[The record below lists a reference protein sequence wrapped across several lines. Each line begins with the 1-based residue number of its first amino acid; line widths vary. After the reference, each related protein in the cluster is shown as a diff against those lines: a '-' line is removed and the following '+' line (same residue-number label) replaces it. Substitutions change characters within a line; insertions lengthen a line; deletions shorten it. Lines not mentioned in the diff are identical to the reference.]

1 MRSARVALGFVGAVC
16 ALAPGMSSGQG
27 AVDPRLEMDGFAAAL
42 DAAVRRVSRPS
53 LALLAGREG
62 ARGYRLPGFG
72 VLFVLSPRALPS
84 PSQRSIA
91 EHEAARSL
99 DDAIR
104 HLEQGLRTAS
114 SAEVRAQM
122 EKNLQ
127 ALRQT
132 RAELRGTARD
142 RSATVVMLPPPG
154 AVLAGEEMMAAG
166 PPPLEDL
173 QRELETQ
180 MFEQMH
186 ALQEA
191 EQSRGEQE
199 REMARRMAEQV
210 RELQARMEAVRR
222 DVERARIEAERQV
235 EMRLGVPPAATVTPV
250 APVAPAPP
258 AAPLAPRAAAEPDG
272 VAESAAAAPM
282 PWPPMLAPAPWQMWF
297 TIEDPADGRTGE
309 AVIRDVKTAVTALLE
324 RQGAAL
330 HHLGP
335 EEYVA
340 VAVDFVPRPPM
351 VGGRA
356 PKTLL
361 VKVRKRDL
369 DERRAGRLAAE
380 ELRSRIEYAEY

>member
-1 MRSARVALGFVGAVC
+1 MRSARVALGFVGAVW
-16 ALAPGMSSGQG
+16 ALAPGISSGQG
-27 AVDPRLEMDGFAAAL
+27 TSDPRLEMDGFAAAL

-53 LALLAGREG
+53 PALLAGREG

-104 HLEQGLRTAS
+104 HLEQGLRTAAS
-114 SAEVRAQM
+114 PEVRAQM
-122 EKNLQ
+122 EKNRQ

-154 AVLAGEEMMAAG
+154 AVLAGEELMAAG

-258 AAPLAPRAAAEPDG
+258 AAPLAPLAAEPDT
-272 VAESAAAAPM
+272 VAETAAAPPM
-282 PWPPMLAPAPWQMWF
+282 PGPPMLAPAPWQMWF
-297 TIEDPADGRTGE
+297 TIEDPVDGRTGE

-340 VAVDFVPRPPM
+340 VAVDFVPRPAM

>member
-16 ALAPGMSSGQG
+16 ALAPGLSSGQ
-27 AVDPRLEMDGFAAAL
+27 VSNDPRPEMDGFAAAL
-42 DAAVRRVSRPS
+42 DAAVRRVSRPAP
-53 LALLAGREG
+53 ALLAGREG

-114 SAEVRAQM
+114 SPEIRAQT
-122 EKNLQ
+122 ERNLQ

-142 RSATVVMLPPPG
+142 RSATVVMLPPPA
-154 AVLAGEEMMAAG
+154 AVMGGEEMEPG
-166 PPPLEDL
+166 PLRLEDL

-180 MFEQMH
+180 MAEQML

-191 EQSRGEQE
+191 EQSHGEQE
-199 REMARRMAEQV
+199 REMARRMEAQL

-222 DVERARIEAERQV
+222 DVERARMEAERQV
-235 EMRLGVPPAATVTPV
+235 EMRLGGPPALAATPR

-258 AAPLAPRAAAEPDG
+258 APRATAEPDAIVVPEPG
-272 VAESAAAAPM
+272 
-282 PWPPMLAPAPWQMWF
+282 PPPQAPAPWQMWF
-297 TIEDPADGRTGE
+297 SIEEPADGRTGE
-309 AVIRDVKTAVTALLE
+309 AVVRDVKTAVISLLE

-330 HHLGP
+330 HHLRP

-340 VAVDFVPRPPM
+340 VAVDFVSRPTF
-351 VGGRA
+351 VGRPA
-356 PKTLL
+356 QKTLM
-361 VKVRKRDL
+361 VKARKRDL
-369 DERRAGRLAAE
+369 DERRAGRLGGE

>member
-16 ALAPGMSSGQG
+16 ALAPGISSGQG
-27 AVDPRLEMDGFAAAL
+27 AIDPRLEMDGFAAAL

-53 LALLAGREG
+53 PALLAGREG

-114 SAEVRAQM
+114 PGVRAQM

-142 RSATVVMLPPPG
+142 RSATVFMLPPPD

-173 QRELETQ
+173 QRELEAQ
-180 MFEQMH
+180 MIEQMH

-235 EMRLGVPPAATVTPV
+235 EMRLAVPPAATVTPV
-250 APVAPAPP
+250 APEAPAPP
-258 AAPLAPRAAAEPDG
+258 VAPLAPRAAVEPDT
-272 VAESAAAAPM
+272 VAESAAAPPM
-282 PWPPMLAPAPWQMWF
+282 PGPPMLAPAPWQMWF

-309 AVIRDVKTAVTALLE
+309 AVMRDVKTAVTALLE

-330 HHLGP
+330 HHLRP

-340 VAVDFVPRPPM
+340 VAVDFVPRPMM